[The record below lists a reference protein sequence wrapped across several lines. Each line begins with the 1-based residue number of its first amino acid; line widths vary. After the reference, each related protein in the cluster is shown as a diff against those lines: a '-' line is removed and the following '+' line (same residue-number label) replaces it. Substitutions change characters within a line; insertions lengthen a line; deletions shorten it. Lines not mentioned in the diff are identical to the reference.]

1 MNNIYSVL
9 TPDEKEIFTLR
20 ALYAEYGYE
29 QYKMS
34 KFEEYDLYAKNKDFL
49 ISDNIITFT
58 DTDGRLLALKPDVTL
73 SIIKNSRDITDKL
86 IKAQYNENVYRI
98 SGGTH
103 SFKELMQTGL
113 ECIGAVSEA
122 EIAEVIMLAAKSLDT
137 ISENNIL
144 TLSQL
149 DIAESVMRSANIS
162 ENAVSEIFK
171 SLGQKNRSGIKE
183 IALSEGK
190 SKEVAELIA
199 SLSDVYGEADAV
211 ITRLDSFRVNEAAS
225 KAIDSFASVIE
236 RLKRLGI
243 SEKLRIDFSLVSDMK
258 YYNGIAMKGFIEGIP
273 SSVLTGGQYDNLMRK
288 MGRSAKAIGFAVY
301 LDELERFF
309 AVGGK

>member
-190 SKEVAELIA
+190 SEEVAELIA

-211 ITRLDSFRVNEAAS
+211 IPRLDSFRVNEAAS
-225 KAIDSFASVIE
+225 KAIDSFASAIE